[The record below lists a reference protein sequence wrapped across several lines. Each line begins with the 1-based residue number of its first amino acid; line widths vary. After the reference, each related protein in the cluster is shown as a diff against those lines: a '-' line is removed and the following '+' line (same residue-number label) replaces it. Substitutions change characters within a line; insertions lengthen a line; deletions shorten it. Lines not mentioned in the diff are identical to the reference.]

1 MAVKNYSFPRQAISD
16 SEKDLE
22 WCKDNLKA
30 ITKYVGNRTSGK
42 ETKLSGRDKDIQN
55 YNLYNGYIN
64 TKDYEYITDQYGI
77 PYPAQMANFP
87 LISTKIDL
95 LVNEDSER
103 PLDKKVKSINKKAA
117 LRKENFKV
125 SLVVND
131 LLKDVKAEFEKQFG
145 VQADMENQNIPIPD
159 DINEYMRYEYKEL
172 IEEVCQDGLDYLIDK
187 YRVKD
192 LFREGLRDFLVTGKV
207 FYKVYVK
214 NGDPYVRRI
223 DPRTLIWDKTVQSD
237 YIEDAQWCAEER
249 WLTVNETIDEFREYL
264 KPADI
269 QKLEELKEI
278 NSHEGLSNFN
288 SEFEWVDFAENKG
301 VRLRIVT
308 AEWKSIKELKFKV
321 SENKHDPKSPFKKII
336 NDGYK
341 PRKNEKIEKL
351 YVDDVWEATEIAGQV
366 YVQCRRRPNQ
376 VRSVDDAGTTPLSYV
391 GCIHNHT
398 TGNSKSLVDL
408 LRHVQMMYNIVH
420 YHIELTLARAGGKAV
435 IYDVAQLPTNIG
447 MDMQTVMYH
456 LKTDGV
462 IPINSMQEG
471 QEATKFNQFQQ
482 VDFTLSNSVQQLINL
497 KLMLEQTAG
506 QISGVSPQRE
516 GAISQYEYVGNV
528 QRSVVQS
535 SLSTKG
541 WFFQHNEVKKMV
553 FSRLCNLMKV
563 AWAEGKKAGYIL
575 GDGGYKFL
583 NVLPDIALNDYGIF
597 LGDSGKDDAMRKA
610 VQEMSAQAVQSGN
623 LSLLD
628 AIKVLKADSLSEA
641 EVVLERGLDSMKE
654 MQQQMQQQQ
663 AQQQQM
669 QQQQEMQQKQ
679 IDIQQKQAELKN
691 KIQVAQIAADSRI
704 EVAEIQTDQ
713 QTESDKMKEGNKL
726 LSEAVKADMQDQ
738 LNANQSK
745 RDKASGK
752 ITK

>member
-1 MAVKNYSFPRQAISD
+1 
-16 SEKDLE
+16 
-22 WCKDNLKA
+22 
-30 ITKYVGNRTSGK
+30 
-42 ETKLSGRDKDIQN
+42 
-55 YNLYNGYIN
+55 
-64 TKDYEYITDQYGI
+64 
-77 PYPAQMANFP
+77 
-87 LISTKIDL
+87 
-95 LVNEDSER
+95 
-103 PLDKKVKSINKKAA
+103 
-117 LRKENFKV
+117 
-125 SLVVND
+125 
-131 LLKDVKAEFEKQFG
+131 
-145 VQADMENQNIPIPD
+145 
-159 DINEYMRYEYKEL
+159 
-172 IEEVCQDGLDYLIDK
+172 
-187 YRVKD
+187 
-192 LFREGLRDFLVTGKV
+192 
-207 FYKVYVK
+207 
-214 NGDPYVRRI
+214 
-223 DPRTLIWDKTVQSD
+223 
-237 YIEDAQWCAEER
+237 
-249 WLTVNETIDEFREYL
+249 
-264 KPADI
+264 
-269 QKLEELKEI
+269 
-278 NSHEGLSNFN
+278 
-288 SEFEWVDFAENKG
+288 
-301 VRLRIVT
+301 
-308 AEWKSIKELKFKV
+308 
-321 SENKHDPKSPFKKII
+321 
-336 NDGYK
+336 
-341 PRKNEKIEKL
+341 
-351 YVDDVWEATEIAGQV
+351 
-366 YVQCRRRPNQ
+366 
-376 VRSVDDAGTTPLSYV
+376 
-391 GCIHNHT
+391 
-398 TGNSKSLVDL
+398 
-408 LRHVQMMYNIVH
+408 
-420 YHIELTLARAGGKAV
+420 
-435 IYDVAQLPTNIG
+435 
-447 MDMQTVMYH
+447 MYH

-553 FSRLCNLMKV
+553 FARLCNLMKV

-679 IDIQQKQAELKN
+679 MDMQQKQAELKN

-704 EVAEIQTDQ
+704 EVAEIQTEQ
-713 QTESDKMKEGNKL
+713 QTDSDKMKESGKIM
-726 LSEAVKADMQDQ
+726 SEAVKADMQDQ

-745 RDKASGK
+745 RDVASAK
-752 ITK
+752 QNK

>member
-22 WCKDNLKA
+22 WCKQNLKA
-30 ITKYVGNRTSGK
+30 ITKYVGATS
-42 ETKLSGRDKDIQN
+42 SGQENSMSSRDKDINN
-55 YNLYNGYIN
+55 YNLYNGFIN
-64 TKDYEYITDQYGI
+64 AKDYEYITDQYGI

-95 LVNEDSER
+95 LVNEDADR

-117 LRKENFKV
+117 IRKQNFKV
-125 SLVVND
+125 SLVANE
-131 LLKDVKAEFEKQFG
+131 LLKEVKDEFEQKFGVKAQT
-145 VQADMENQNIPIPD
+145 ENDNFPIPD
-159 DINEYMRYEYKEL
+159 DIDEFMRYEYKEL
-172 IEEVCQDGLDYLIDK
+172 IEEVCQDGLDYLIEK
-187 YRVKD
+187 YRMKD
-192 LFREGLRDFLVTGKV
+192 MFRDGLRDFLVTGKV

-223 DPRTLIWDKTVQSD
+223 DPRTLIWDKTVQTD
-237 YIEDAQWCAEER
+237 YLEDAQWVAEER
-249 WLTVNETIDEFREYL
+249 WLTINETIDEFREDL
-264 KPADI
+264 KQEDI

-278 NSHEGLSNFN
+278 SSHEGLSNWN
-288 SEFEWVDFAENKG
+288 SEFEWVDYSQNKG
-301 VRLRIVT
+301 VRIRIVT
-308 AEWKSIKELKFKV
+308 CEWKSIKQLKFKV
-321 SENKHDPKSPFKKII
+321 SENKHDKNNPFKKIVTD
-336 NDGYK
+336 NYK
-341 PRKNEKIEKL
+341 PRKNEKIENL
-351 YVDDVWEATEIAGQV
+351 YVDDIWEATEIGGQV

-376 VRSVDDAGTTPLSYV
+376 VRSVDDAGSTPLSFV
-391 GCIHNHT
+391 GCVHNHT
-398 TGNSKSLVDL
+398 TGSSKSLTDL
-408 LRHVQMMYNIVH
+408 LRHTQMLYNIVH

-482 VDFTLSNSVQQLINL
+482 VDFTLSSSVQQLINL

-553 FSRLCNLMKV
+553 FERVCNLMKV
-563 AWAEGKKAGYIL
+563 CWSNGKKAGYVL

-597 LGDSGKDDAMRKA
+597 LGDSGKDDAMRKM
-610 VQEMSAQAVQSGN
+610 VQEMSSSAVQSGN
-623 LSLLD
+623 LTLLD
-628 AIKVLKADSLSEA
+628 AIKVLKSESLSEA
-641 EVVLERGLDSMKE
+641 EAVLERGLESMKD
-654 MQQQMQQQQ
+654 MQKQMQEQQ
-663 AQQQQM
+663 AQQQEMM
-669 QQQQEMQQKQ
+669 QQQQMQIKQEEMKEKQ
-679 IDIQQKQAELKN
+679 SELDN
-691 KIQVAQIAADSRI
+691 RIKIAQIAADSRI
-704 EVAEIQTDQ
+704 EVAEIQSEQ
-713 QTESDKMKEGNKL
+713 KVNSDTMKEKNKL
-726 LSEAVKADMQDQ
+726 IVETSKADLQDQ
-738 LNANQSK
+738 LNENQARRVSQSNLNK
-745 RDKASGK
+745 
-752 ITK
+752 

>member
-1 MAVKNYSFPRQAISD
+1 MGLKKYSFPRQAISD

-22 WCKDNLKA
+22 WCKENLRA
-30 ITKYVGNRTSGK
+30 ITKYVGNRTNGYDSAL
-42 ETKLSGRDKDIQN
+42 TSRDKDINN
-55 YNLYNGYIN
+55 YNLYNGYVN
-64 TKDYEYITDQYGI
+64 AKDYEYITDQYGI
-77 PYPAQMANFP
+77 PYPAQLAHYP
-87 LISTKIDL
+87 LVSTKIDL

-103 PLDKKVKSINKKAA
+103 PLDKKVKSVNKKAA
-117 LRKENFKV
+117 IRKENFKV
-125 SLVVND
+125 SLVVNE
-131 LLKDVKAEFEKQFG
+131 LLKEVKNEFEGKLGVKPSTENDQF
-145 VQADMENQNIPIPD
+145 PIPD
-159 DINEYMRYEYKEL
+159 DIEEYMRYEYKEL
-172 IEEVCQDGLDYLIDK
+172 VEEVCQDGLDYLIDK

-192 LFREGLRDFLVTGKV
+192 IFRDGLRDFLVTGKV

-214 NGDPYVRRI
+214 NGDPFVRRV

-237 YIEDAQWCAEER
+237 YLEDAQWVAEER
-249 WLTVNETIDEFREYL
+249 WLTVNETIDEFREDL
-264 KPADI
+264 TPKDI
-269 QKLEELKEI
+269 QLLEELKEI

-288 SEFEWVDFAENKG
+288 SEYEWINYSENRG

-308 AEWKSIKELKFKV
+308 AEWKSIKELKYKV
-321 SENKHDPKSPFKKII
+321 SENKHNSSVPFKKIVSST
-336 NDGYK
+336 YK
-341 PRKNEKIEKL
+341 PRKNEKIEKV
-351 YVDDVWEATEIAGQV
+351 YIDDVWEATEIAGQV

-376 VRSVDDAGTTPLSYV
+376 VRSVDDAGSTPLSYA

-408 LRHVQMMYNIVH
+408 LRHTQMLYNIVH

-471 QEATKFNQFQQ
+471 QDAVKFNQFQQ

-553 FSRLCNLMKV
+553 FERMCNLMKV
-563 AWAEGKKAGYIL
+563 CWAEGKKAGYVL

-597 LGDSGKDDAMRKA
+597 LGDSGKDDAMRKM
-610 VQEMSAQAVQSGN
+610 VQEMSAQALQSGN
-623 LSLLD
+623 LSMLD
-628 AIKVLKADSLSEA
+628 AIKVLKSESLSEA
-641 EVVLERGLDSMKE
+641 EVVLEKGLDSMKE
-654 MQQQMQQQQ
+654 MQQKM
-663 AQQQQM
+663 QQQQM
-669 QQQQEMQQKQ
+669 QQQQIMQEQEMQKQ
-679 IDIQQKQAELKN
+679 QIEIQQKQAELQN
-691 KIQVAQIAADSRI
+691 KIEVAQIAAESRVD
-704 EVAEIQTDQ
+704 VAEIQTNQ
-713 QTESDKMKEGNKL
+713 KRETENLKEQNKVRL
-726 LSEAVKADMQDQ
+726 EAAKADLQEQM
-738 LNANQSK
+738 NENEYKRNSNQQNIK
-745 RDKASGK
+745 K
-752 ITK
+752 